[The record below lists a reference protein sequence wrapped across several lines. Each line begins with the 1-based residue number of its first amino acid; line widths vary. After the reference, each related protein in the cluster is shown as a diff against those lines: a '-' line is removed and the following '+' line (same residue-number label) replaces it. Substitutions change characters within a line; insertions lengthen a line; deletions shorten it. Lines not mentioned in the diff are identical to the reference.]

1 MKDKINIISKS
12 ELIFKILYLIS
23 VLFAFN
29 GFFAGSRCI
38 TLFNYALV
46 LFGGVLLTMR
56 LVNIK
61 RYIKTPF
68 LPMLILFCVSMC
80 LSAVLN
86 VNYGFLEGVKSILW
100 TTLQFGLLYAVDEN
114 KSIDECKKEF
124 VLLSSIF
131 CIYVF
136 IANIISIGMFFCNYG
151 VFGQYS
157 PSGNII
163 GFIWG
168 RLWGVYSDPNNG
180 SVLAVASITLSLCAF
195 AKIKRKRLF
204 KSFLLIN
211 IFIDYMYIMLSD
223 SRTGFV
229 VAFISVAL
237 VLFLI
242 LKDNKKMKLKVPLK
256 SVLCVVIAVALSI
269 SFITVSI
276 SIKNGYNELAIKKIS
291 SSQNDS
297 SAETPSESKDPPI
310 ITGRDP
316 SDTENDISNRRFSLW
331 KSGIEIWKTS
341 PIYGVSQRNIVP
353 YASDKLPKTYM
364 VNNDLGNF
372 DSTHNLFIDIL
383 VGQGIIGLVI
393 ILAFFVGVAVI
404 IIRNLFSN
412 KQNCDNTIDIYAVA
426 SIGMLSAFACS
437 SMFILDVLYLNS
449 VATVMF
455 WIILGYLMKFTYKRN
470 NS

>member
-1 MKDKINIISKS
+1 
-12 ELIFKILYLIS
+12 
-23 VLFAFN
+23 
-29 GFFAGSRCI
+29 
-38 TLFNYALV
+38 
-46 LFGGVLLTMR
+46 
-56 LVNIK
+56 
-61 RYIKTPF
+61 
-68 LPMLILFCVSMC
+68 
-80 LSAVLN
+80 
-86 VNYGFLEGVKSILW
+86 
-100 TTLQFGLLYAVDEN
+100 
-114 KSIDECKKEF
+114 
-124 VLLSSIF
+124 
-131 CIYVF
+131 
-136 IANIISIGMFFCNYG
+136 
-151 VFGQYS
+151 
-157 PSGNII
+157 
-163 GFIWG
+163 
-168 RLWGVYSDPNNG
+168 
-180 SVLAVASITLSLCAF
+180 
-195 AKIKRKRLF
+195 
-204 KSFLLIN
+204 
-211 IFIDYMYIMLSD
+211 MLSD